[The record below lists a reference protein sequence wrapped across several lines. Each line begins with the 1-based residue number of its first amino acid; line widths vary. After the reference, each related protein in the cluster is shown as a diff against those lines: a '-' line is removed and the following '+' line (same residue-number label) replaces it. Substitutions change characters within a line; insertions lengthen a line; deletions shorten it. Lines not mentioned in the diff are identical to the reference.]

1 MNITAS
7 SVSDV
12 APCSRRAARRSSPVA
27 GSPSPVERQGAR
39 RAGQLSPACAARA
52 VAFLRSRH
60 PVKTSAAVAADT
72 GLQAE
77 TIKKWLDRS
86 SAPSFAAVFALIG
99 AYGPAFIAAVMEH
112 PPAWIDNAARAARR
126 EALARDISRLQTEL
140 ARLGGDR

>member
-1 MNITAS
+1 M
-7 SVSDV
+7 
-12 APCSRRAARRSSPVA
+12 
-27 GSPSPVERQGAR
+27 
-39 RAGQLSPACAARA
+39 
-52 VAFLRSRH
+52 AFLRSRH

-77 TIKKWLDRS
+77 TVKKWLDRS

-99 AYGPAFIAAVMEH
+99 AYGPGFIAAVMEH

-126 EALARDISRLQTEL
+126 EALARDISRLQSEL